1 LPSPRMRWTGERGEV
16 RNLRIES
23 GKIKLKNP
31 RASHVW
37 QKIGEDEC

>member
-1 LPSPRMRWTGERGEV
+1 MRWTGARGEV

-23 GKIKLKNP
+23 GKIKSKNL
-31 RASHVW
+31 RASHAW